1 MWTRTRAKGQVESM
15 RAVEVFVDAAEKTRW
30 DESTQNQA
38 EKQYSGAVYRL
49 VSSRTDRDMLDGL
62 ESRMRRDGMAPALMA
77 NGMSELA
84 EYSVLITEDRFLRIK
99 SSFQQLFLFKRGEA
113 RSAAWQLY
121 VMSAKTGSPGGH
133 KDVTGTSARSVAAT
147 AECVGRPTLFN
158 RQHWDAC
165 HETS

>member
-1 MWTRTRAKGQVESM
+1 MGARLRAEGQVESM
-15 RAVEVFVDAAEKTRW
+15 RAVEVFVDVAKKARS
-30 DESTQNQA
+30 DGSTQNLA
-38 EKQYSGAVYRL
+38 DKQYSGAVYCL
-49 VSSRTDRDMLDGL
+49 VSLRTGRDMLDEL
-62 ESRMRRDGMAPALMA
+62 DIRMRRGGMAPALMA
-77 NGMSELA
+77 NGMSEFA
-84 EYSVLITEDRFLRIK
+84 EYSALITEDRFLRIK